1 MSKLFERLVAA
12 RGLDEAFLSPK
23 YEECLD
29 PYLLPQMR
37 EAVERI
43 KFAVKNHEKCLIYGD
58 YDVDGVTASTVL
70 YDALRLAG
78 IDDIEIMLPNRFVD
92 GYGMSIKVVQRAISD
107 GAKLV
112 LTVDCGSRNHDIVA
126 ELRKNGVDV
135 VVTDHHEC
143 EETLPDALAVVN
155 PKRKDAEKYVKM
167 ALEGSN
173 LASKEFMIK
182 KAVGELRELAGA
194 GVAFKIAQALMQ
206 EGLIPEGQ
214 EKWLLDLATIGTIC
228 DSMILQGENRRICKY
243 GMLVLEKT
251 RRPGLKELMMRAGV
265 KKLSSDAIG
274 YQIGPRLNAAGRMDT
289 AEKALNLLMSKRRA
303 EAALLATELE
313 NLNDQRKHQQDSA
326 VKEIAVRGVGENP
339 VIIEQGDWH
348 EGVLGIIAGRLVE
361 EYHRPAFVLGVN
373 SGELKGSGRSF
384 GDFSLAE
391 ALEACRGQIIGG
403 GGHAA
408 ACGLRLK
415 MEQLDGFRAAVN
427 DYYRSLN
434 LKNQERYLEAREDV
448 SVGNFEDFSLEL
460 MDEIRLL
467 EPFGEGNMMPI
478 FRLPGVRVMEVAR
491 LGAGK
496 QHLRLLLWDQFDHGL
511 KVMKFSAPED
521 YLRLCPG
528 DVVDAWVTLEEN
540 VFRGIRSVEGRI
552 VRLVWN

>member
-1 MSKLFERLVAA
+1 MSKLFERLVVA

-29 PYLLPQMR
+29 PYLLPQMC

-107 GAKLV
+107 GVKLV

-167 ALEGSN
+167 VLEGSDPT
-173 LASKEFMIK
+173 SKEFMIK

-313 NLNDQRKHQQDSA
+313 NLNDQRKHQQNSA
-326 VKEIAVRGVGENP
+326 VKEIAARGVGEGAVVWKHAFRNALIP
-339 VIIEQGDWH
+339 IITQVIGWFTGIFSGSVVIENIFGLN
-348 EGVLGIIAGRLVE
+348 GMGRM
-361 EYHRPAFVLGVN
+361 YI
-373 SGELKGSGRSF
+373 
-384 GDFSLAE
+384 
-391 ALEACRGQIIGG
+391 Q
-403 GGHAA
+403 
-408 ACGLRLK
+408 
-415 MEQLDGFRAAVN
+415 
-427 DYYRSLN
+427 SLN
-434 LKNQERYLEAREDV
+434 NKDFEVVLLLQMFYVIVGL
-448 SVGNFEDFSLEL
+448 VGNLVVDLAYGL
-460 MDEIRLL
+460 ADPR
-467 EPFGEGNMMPI
+467 
-478 FRLPGVRVMEVAR
+478 VRVN
-491 LGAGK
+491 K
-496 QHLRLLLWDQFDHGL
+496 
-511 KVMKFSAPED
+511 
-521 YLRLCPG
+521 
-528 DVVDAWVTLEEN
+528 
-540 VFRGIRSVEGRI
+540 
-552 VRLVWN
+552 